1 MTKLLQHLWATILFS
16 VLLLL
21 VVAWGFHAP
30 LLDDPERYGVAVFRF
45 LWILCGIMW
54 IGLLF
59 FVHFVLFQVLERLPA
74 DLEPSVYQYLVPE
87 AFFWLRFAALFTVA
101 IGLALAFFAGNLVD
115 ALWLRGPARVSGLGM
130 WLAIFMAASSW
141 LLVWP
146 NLKRAAQ
153 EDGISPGRRAKA
165 LWLGL
170 IFSRI
175 NLLLSLPM
183 LYCMVMAAVFSG
195 ALS

>member
-21 VVAWGFHAP
+21 VVAYGFHAP
-30 LLDDPERYGVAVFRF
+30 FLDDPERYGVAVFRF
-45 LWILCGIMW
+45 LYVLCGIMW

-74 DLEPSVYQYLVPE
+74 ELEPSVYHYLVPE

-101 IGLALAFFAGNLVD
+101 IGLALGFLEGNLAE
-115 ALWLRGPARVSGLGM
+115 ALLLKGDARVAGLGM
-130 WLAIFMAASSW
+130 WLALFMAASSW
-141 LLVWP
+141 VLVWP
-146 NLKRAAQ
+146 NLKRAAN
-153 EDGISPGRRAKA
+153 EDGVSPARRARA
-165 LWLGL
+165 LWLGM

-183 LYCMVMAAVFSG
+183 LYCMVMAA
-195 ALS
+195 ALAGG